1 MARRLLAHVLITLAV
16 LSLVATYFIWVIDA
30 TILNTNKLSGE
41 LQKSGVSSEI
51 AAVLVERTT
60 REMPEAEK
68 EQNKAKVAQVIT
80 PKYIDKKIRESAD
93 ALVTFMKNGS
103 PQPTLDLTDF
113 PGQVRAAGVM
123 LSDEEAAKFDEVI
136 AFNENESL
144 NWMPRAYGILGKAK
158 YAGIVLFALLI
169 IAELFI
175 SPVGTK
181 LQRTGRIFLHT
192 SIWFF
197 ALWLSVIFVP
207 FQLASKAKQST
218 GDDPTLHALI
228 DAVLDTICGLFS
240 VQFLGFAIVC
250 AVVAGVLYMLRHAR
264 KHIDKI
270 KEVPTA
276 RIKSRKQV
284 KLPQ

>member
-1 MARRLLAHVLITLAV
+1 
-16 LSLVATYFIWVIDA
+16 VATYFVWVIDA
-30 TILNTNKLSGE
+30 TVLNANKLPAE

-60 REMPEAEK
+60 RDMSGAEK
-68 EQNKAKVAQVIT
+68 EQNTAKVAQVIT
-80 PKYIDKKIRESAD
+80 PKYIDKKIQEAAD
-93 ALVTFMKNGS
+93 ALITFMKNGS

-113 PGQVRAAGVM
+113 PGQVRAAGV
-123 LSDEEAAKFDEVI
+123 LLTDEEAAKFDEVI
-136 AFNENESL
+136 ALNENEVL
-144 NWMPRAYGILGKAK
+144 NWVPRAYNILGKAK
-158 YAGIVLFALLI
+158 YAGIFLFVLLLV
-169 IAELFI
+169 AELFT

-197 ALWLSVIFVP
+197 VLWLSVIFLP
-207 FQLASKAKQST
+207 YQFASKAKEAVQDS
-218 GDDPTLHALI
+218 TLHALI
-228 DAVLDTICGLFS
+228 DAVLGTVRGLFS

-250 AVVAGVLYMLRHAR
+250 AVVAVILYVLRHTR
-264 KHIDKI
+264 KHIEKI

-284 KLPQ
+284 KLPR

>member
-144 NWMPRAYGILGKAK
+144 NWMPRAYSILGKAK
-158 YAGIVLFALLI
+158 YAGILLFILLI

-197 ALWLSVIFVP
+197 VLWLSVIFVP
-207 FQLASKAKQST
+207 FQLASKAKESM
-218 GDDPTLHALI
+218 GDPTLHALI
-228 DAVLDTICGLFS
+228 DAVLDTISGLFS

-250 AVVAGVLYMLRHAR
+250 AVVAGILYMLRHAR